1 MSSEAVGLLK
11 AADQVFEG
19 VEDLSR
25 LLCLHKRWKHE
36 SLCVIQVS
44 RVSDSDDVCL
54 MCLILPEVCCTSFLS
69 HFGDS
74 WGASVLFQHYLM
86 ITFANMFKTIIM
98 LLTRLTEALYL
109 LWQVDPE
116 AAKELWTLA
125 CNGSLLLFNK
135 QSYM

>member
-1 MSSEAVGLLK
+1 M
-11 AADQVFEG
+11 
-19 VEDLSR
+19 
-25 LLCLHKRWKHE
+25 
-36 SLCVIQVS
+36 
-44 RVSDSDDVCL
+44 
-54 MCLILPEVCCTSFLS
+54 
-69 HFGDS
+69 
-74 WGASVLFQHYLM
+74 LFQHYLM